1 MLSRR
6 DLLRAGTLGG
16 LVVAAPGL
24 FAGCSDDGSSPAKDA
39 ADGIRL
45 VSSDVERAA
54 ADPAA
59 VGAGASAVL
68 ALGAGLYGQ
77 LVDTP
82 ANAPA
87 NTPANTPANL
97 ALSPFSAAV
106 ALGMT
111 VNGAVGATRD
121 EMLAVLAASDTTS
134 LDDGLNALTSYVE
147 SLAGPVPDEE
157 DAEIALASANQL
169 FGQADFAWEQP
180 FLDTLARSFG
190 AGLREVDY
198 AGATEK
204 ARTAINGWTAE
215 QTHDRIPEIIP
226 QGVVDDLTRLVLVNA
241 LYFKAPWLVPFEV
254 DATTD
259 DEFHLGDGSTATVP
273 TMHGDAGYGEG
284 DGWRAAHLRYA
295 GGTLAMT
302 VVLPDEGREA
312 ELDDRVAG
320 GGLADLL
327 AVQPGEVELSL
338 PRWTFLAQAPL
349 KDALVGLG
357 MTAAFDDAA
366 ADFSAMTTE
375 ADLVLTDVLQQVFI
389 AVDEA
394 GTEAA
399 AATAVVA
406 GVTSAPVDTSGAAG
420 RRPAVRLRHPRPR
433 ERHTALPRQGRGP
446 PVMCR

>member
-24 FAGCSDDGSSPAKDA
+24 FAGCSDDSSPPPKDA

-45 VSSDVERAA
+45 VSSDVARDA

-59 VGAGASAVL
+59 VGLGASAVL

-77 LVDTP
+77 LVD
-82 ANAPA
+82 
-87 NTPANTPANL
+87 TPANL

-111 VNGAVGATRD
+111 VNGAVGVTRD
-121 EMLAVLAASDTTS
+121 EMLEVLASSDTEA

-147 SLAGPVPDEE
+147 SLAGPVPDKE
-157 DAEIALASANQL
+157 DAEIQLASANQL
-169 FGQADFAWEQP
+169 FGQADLAWEQP
-180 FLDTLARSFG
+180 LLDAFAPSYG

-226 QGVVDDLTRLVLVNA
+226 EGVIDDLTRLVLVNA
-241 LYFKAPWLVPFEV
+241 LYFKAPWLEPFEA

-273 TMHGDAGYGEG
+273 MMHGDAGLGEG
-284 DGWRAAHLRYA
+284 DGWRAAHLPYA

-302 VVLPDEGREA
+302 VVLPDDGREA
-312 ELDDRVAG
+312 ELDERVAD
-320 GGLADLL
+320 GGLARLL
-327 AVQPGEVELSL
+327 AVEPGEVELSL
-338 PRWTFLAQAPL
+338 PRWTFLAQTP
-349 KDALVGLG
+349 
-357 MTAAFDDAA
+357 
-366 ADFSAMTTE
+366 
-375 ADLVLTDVLQQVFI
+375 
-389 AVDEA
+389 
-394 GTEAA
+394 
-399 AATAVVA
+399 
-406 GVTSAPVDTSGAAG
+406 
-420 RRPAVRLRHPRPR
+420 
-433 ERHTALPRQGRGP
+433 
-446 PVMCR
+446 

>member
-6 DLLRAGTLGG
+6 ELLRAGTLGG

-24 FAGCSDDGSSPAKDA
+24 LAGCSDGGSPPPEDA

-45 VSSDVERAA
+45 VSSDVARVA

-59 VGAGASAVL
+59 IGTGAGSVL

-77 LVDTP
+77 LVGSP
-82 ANAPA
+82 G
-87 NTPANTPANL
+87 NL
-97 ALSPFSAAV
+97 ALSPYSAAV

-121 EMLAVLAASDTTS
+121 EMLGVLAASDTDS

-147 SLAGPVPDEE
+147 SLAGPVPDMD

-169 FGQADFAWEQP
+169 FGQAGFEWQEP
-180 FLDTLARSFG
+180 FLDALARSFG

-215 QTHDRIPEIIP
+215 QTHDRIPEII
-226 QGVVDDLTRLVLVNA
+226 QEGAIDDLTRMVLVNA
-241 LYFKAPWLVPFEV
+241 LYFKAPWSTPFEV

-259 DEFHLGDGSTATVP
+259 EEFHLGDGSTASVP
-273 TMHGDAGYGEG
+273 MMHGSTGYGEG
-284 DGWRAAHLRYA
+284 DGWRAAHLSYA

-302 VVLPDEGREA
+302 VVLPDEGREQD
-312 ELDDRVAG
+312 LDALVGG
-320 GGLADLL
+320 GGLPELFVA
-327 AVQPGEVELSL
+327 ASGEVDLSL
-338 PRWTFLAQAPL
+338 PRWKFLANAPL
-349 KDALVGLG
+349 KDALIGLG
-357 MTAAFDDAA
+357 MTAAFDDSA

-375 ADLVLTDVLQQVFI
+375 ADLVVTDVLQQVFI

-399 AATAVVA
+399 AATAVLA
-406 GVTSAPVDTSGAAG
+406 GVTSAPVDTPEPLVVD
-420 RRPAVRLRHPRPR
+420 RPFLFVIHDVENGTPLFLGKVVDPR
-433 ERHTALPRQGRGP
+433 EQP
-446 PVMCR
+446 

>member
-6 DLLRAGTLGG
+6 ELLRAGTLGG

-24 FAGCSDDGSSPAKDA
+24 FAGCSDDSSPPPKDA

-45 VSSDVERAA
+45 VSSDLARDA

-59 VGAGASAVL
+59 IGIGASAVL

-77 LVDTP
+77 LVD
-82 ANAPA
+82 A
-87 NTPANTPANL
+87 PANL

-111 VNGAVGATRD
+111 VNGALGRTRD
-121 EMLAVLAASDTTS
+121 EMLAVLAAEDTES
-134 LDDGLNALTSYVE
+134 LDAGLNALTSYVE
-147 SLAGPVPDEE
+147 SLAGPVPDVE

-198 AGATEK
+198 AGATEN
-204 ARTAINGWTAE
+204 ARAAINGWTAE

-226 QGVVDDLTRLVLVNA
+226 QGVIDDLTRMVLVNA

-259 DEFHLGDGSTATVP
+259 DEFHLGDGSTVTVP

-312 ELDDRVAG
+312 DLDTLLAS
-320 GGLADLL
+320 GGLASLL
-327 AVQPGEVELSL
+327 VVEGQEVDLSL

-349 KDALVGLG
+349 KDALDALG
-357 MTAAFDDAA
+357 MTAAFDDSA

-375 ADLVLTDVLQQVFI
+375 ADLVVTDVLQQVFI

-406 GVTSAPVDTSGAAG
+406 GVTSAPADPPQPLVVD
-420 RRPAVRLRHPRPR
+420 RPFVFVIHDVEHGTPLFLGKVVDP
-433 ERHTALPRQGRGP
+433 T
-446 PVMCR
+446 

>member
-6 DLLRAGTLGG
+6 ELLRAGTLGG

-24 FAGCSDDGSSPAKDA
+24 FAGCSDDSSPPPRDA
-39 ADGIRL
+39 VDGIRL
-45 VSSDVERAA
+45 VSSDVARDA

-59 VGAGASAVL
+59 IGVGASAVL

-77 LVDTP
+77 LVDSP
-82 ANAPA
+82 G
-87 NTPANTPANL
+87 NL

-111 VNGAVGATRD
+111 VNGALGSHPRRD
-121 EMLAVLAASDTTS
+121 ARRAGRRGHRVARH
-134 LDDGLNALTSYVE
+134 GLNALTSYVE
-147 SLAGPVPDEE
+147 SLAGPVPEGE
-157 DAEIALASANQL
+157 GAEIALASANQL

-180 FLDTLARSFG
+180 FLDALARSFG

-198 AGATEK
+198 AGAIEQ

-226 QGVVDDLTRLVLVNA
+226 QGVIDDLTRMVLVNA

-312 ELDDRVAG
+312 DLDTVLAS
-320 GGLADLL
+320 GGLASLL
-327 AVQPGEVELSL
+327 EVQGQEVELSL

-349 KDALVGLG
+349 KDALIGLG
-357 MTAAFDDAA
+357 MTAAFDDSA

-375 ADLVLTDVLQQVFI
+375 AELVVTDVLQQVFI

-406 GVTSAPVDTSGAAG
+406 GVTSAPADPPEPLVVD
-420 RRPAVRLRHPRPR
+420 RPFVFVIHDVEHGTPLFLGKVVDPR
-433 ERHTALPRQGRGP
+433 EQP
-446 PVMCR
+446 

>member
-6 DLLRAGTLGG
+6 ELLRAGTLGG

-24 FAGCSDDGSSPAKDA
+24 FAGCSDDGSPPPKDA

-45 VSSDVERAA
+45 VSSDVARDA

-59 VGAGASAVL
+59 IGVGASSVL

-77 LVDTP
+77 LVASP
-82 ANAPA
+82 G
-87 NTPANTPANL
+87 NL

-111 VNGAVGATRD
+111 VNGALGRTRD
-121 EMLAVLAASDTTS
+121 EMLAVLAAEDTES
-134 LDDGLNALTSYVE
+134 LDNGLNALTSYVE
-147 SLAGPVPDEE
+147 SLAGPVPDGEG
-157 DAEIALASANQL
+157 AEIALASANQL
-169 FGQADFAWEQP
+169 FGQADFDWEQP
-180 FLDTLARSFG
+180 FLDALARSFG

-198 AGATEK
+198 AGAVEN

-226 QGVVDDLTRLVLVNA
+226 QGAIDDLTRLVLVNA

-273 TMHGDAGYGEG
+273 TMHGGAGYGEG

-302 VVLPDEGREA
+302 VVLPEEGREGD
-312 ELDDRVAG
+312 LDALLASE
-320 GGLADLL
+320 GLASVLEM
-327 AVQPGEVELSL
+327 QGQEVELSL
-338 PRWTFLAQAPL
+338 PRWTFLAKAPL
-349 KDALVGLG
+349 KSALIGLG
-357 MTAAFDDAA
+357 MTTAFDDTA

-375 ADLVLTDVLQQVFI
+375 ADLVVTDVLQQVFI

-406 GVTSAPVDTSGAAG
+406 GVTSAPADPPEPLVVD
-420 RRPAVRLRHPRPR
+420 RPFVFVIHDVEHGTPLFLGKVVDPR
-433 ERHTALPRQGRGP
+433 EQP
-446 PVMCR
+446 

>member
-24 FAGCSDDGSSPAKDA
+24 FAGCSDDGSPPPKDA

-45 VSSDVERAA
+45 VSSDVARAA

-59 VGAGASAVL
+59 AGAGASAVL

-77 LVDTP
+77 LVD
-82 ANAPA
+82 
-87 NTPANTPANL
+87 TPANL

-111 VNGAVGATRD
+111 VNGAVGVTRD
-121 EMLAVLAASDTTS
+121 EMLAVLASADTES

-180 FLDTLARSFG
+180 FLDALARSYG

-226 QGVVDDLTRLVLVNA
+226 QGVIDDLTRLVLVNA
-241 LYFKAPWLVPFEV
+241 LYFKAPWLVPFEA

-273 TMHGDAGYGEG
+273 MMHGDAGYGEG

-312 ELDDRVAG
+312 DLDDRVAG

-338 PRWTFLAQAPL
+338 PRWKFLAQAPL

-357 MTAAFDDAA
+357 MTAAFDDAV

-406 GVTSAPVDTSGAAG
+406 GVTSAPVDTPEPLVVD
-420 RRPAVRLRHPRPR
+420 RPFVFVIHDLENGTPLFLGKVVDPR
-433 ERHTALPRQGRGP
+433 A
-446 PVMCR
+446 